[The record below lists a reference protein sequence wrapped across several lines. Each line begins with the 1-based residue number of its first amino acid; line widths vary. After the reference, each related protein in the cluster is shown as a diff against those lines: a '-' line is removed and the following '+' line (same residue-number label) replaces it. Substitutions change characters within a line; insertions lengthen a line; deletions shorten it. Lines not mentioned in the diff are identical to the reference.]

1 MWRHCDSPACMRADA
16 DKMAYRQYFEQLLLL
31 VRPGGLIV
39 VDNVLWYGKV
49 ADAAVQDKVT
59 NELRTLNAALLVDER
74 IDLSILPVG
83 DGIALCRKR

>member
-1 MWRHCDSPACMRADA
+1 MRADA